1 KQDATIPGAD
11 LVLNDERVNYRIYK
25 LAKPLMPG
33 EELHFTV
40 TSTHEEKGFE
50 NNVSAMQLNHNGT
63 FFNNMDVLPMIG
75 YTANGE
81 LQDKNDRKD
90 HDLPPK
96 ERMPRLTSDSLT
108 RMQQYLMPNS
118 DWVNVRTV
126 ISTTPDQIA
135 IAPGSLK
142 REWTENGKRYFEYV
156 VDHPSMNFYSFMS
169 AKYEVHREKWNDV
182 EVEVYY
188 HPTHATN
195 VPRMANSIRK
205 SLAYYS
211 ANFGPYRHK
220 QARIIEFPR
229 YQSFAQAFPGTMP
242 YSEGIGFIAD
252 LSDTADIDMVFY
264 VVAHEMGHQ
273 WWAHQVMGADMQG
286 STLLSET
293 MSQYSALMVMEEEYG
308 RDQMRKFLKL
318 ESDRYQRS
326 RGSEDLKEV
335 PLLEVENQGYIH
347 YNKGSVVLYCLRDFV
362 GEDSLNTAFRNLV
375 DTFAYAEPP
384 YPTALDMYRELEQVV
399 PDSLEYLLIDGF
411 KKITLYNNRVD
422 KASARMLPDSTY
434 EVTLELFGEKNY
446 ADSLGRETPA
456 TMNDW
461 MDVSILRYPKL
472 GRKADKSLNEV
483 PLVHQR
489 LRLRSGVNKLTFSVP
504 EKPMQAVID
513 RDNLFFDRVMQDN
526 VKKVDVE

>member
-1 KQDATIPGAD
+1 MAVALIFWVRGRETSWGWRNRLAGIRAKQHRWWLLPALAAWIGLGAWNYYNTKVLNEVTGSDQMEEDAVFYEKTYKKYEGIAQPHYTDIRFTIDLVPATRSLRSVAEVTVKNKGREPIDSLHLNMGGGGIEQDATIPGAD

-169 AKYEVHREKWNDV
+169 ANTRCTARSGMTWTWRCTTTPHMPPMCHAW
-182 EVEVYY
+182 
-188 HPTHATN
+188 PTASASRWPTT
-195 VPRMANSIRK
+195 PR
-205 SLAYYS
+205 
-211 ANFGPYRHK
+211 
-220 QARIIEFPR
+220 
-229 YQSFAQAFPGTMP
+229 T
-242 YSEGIGFIAD
+242 
-252 LSDTADIDMVFY
+252 
-264 VVAHEMGHQ
+264 
-273 WWAHQVMGADMQG
+273 
-286 STLLSET
+286 
-293 MSQYSALMVMEEEYG
+293 
-308 RDQMRKFLKL
+308 
-318 ESDRYQRS
+318 SDRTATS
-326 RGSEDLKEV
+326 RRASSNSRATRASHK
-335 PLLEVENQGYIH
+335 P
-347 YNKGSVVLYCLRDFV
+347 SPAPC
-362 GEDSLNTAFRNLV
+362 
-375 DTFAYAEPP
+375 
-384 YPTALDMYRELEQVV
+384 PTAR
-399 PDSLEYLLIDGF
+399 
-411 KKITLYNNRVD
+411 
-422 KASARMLPDSTY
+422 ASASSRT
-434 EVTLELFGEKNY
+434 
-446 ADSLGRETPA
+446 
-456 TMNDW
+456 
-461 MDVSILRYPKL
+461 
-472 GRKADKSLNEV
+472 
-483 PLVHQR
+483 
-489 LRLRSGVNKLTFSVP
+489 
-504 EKPMQAVID
+504 
-513 RDNLFFDRVMQDN
+513 
-526 VKKVDVE
+526 